1 MKKLTEKE
9 VIKLLREEWNKKLE
23 SFLPEKGKSEKKDK
37 KKADADLSVE
47 FPLKGE
53 KEIVISPEFKVK
65 SKEGT
70 GVKSGLLYTV
80 SSVDPTSK
88 TIVLTHQKEDGEARR
103 TVTFDEFVKEFERQ

>member
-9 VIKLLREEWNKKLE
+9 VVRLLREEWNKKIE
-23 SFLPEKGKSEKKDK
+23 SFLPEKDKLEKKDK
-37 KKADADLSVE
+37 KKADTDLSVE

-65 SKEGT
+65 SKKGT
-70 GVKSGLLYTV
+70 GQGLLYTV
-80 SSVDPTSK
+80 SNVNPTSK
-88 TIVLTHQKEDGEARR
+88 TITLTHQKEDGVAET